1 MLESRRHALS
11 MLKGFIYLS
20 FATLF
25 NLSVHADVAPYADS
39 VIINGQVITADND
52 APDQITFAEAIAIR
66 GDRIMAVGSNDEIRQ
81 LIADWTEVIDAKGNS
96 VIPGLIDSHN
106 HLYEHT
112 LGFSWALVSMPEM
125 LELRIGAKNEEG
137 PGSVESFT
145 EIVLGAIR
153 ARAAQIP
160 EGSWIRMNARPPDLA
175 VKAFGTTITRDILDE
190 IAPNHPAYITTR
202 GGSVVNT
209 KTIEAFEQ
217 FYGSRM
223 PDDYWIVS
231 RELGTSGEYN
241 DFDRCAK
248 IDIINTQ
255 FGIFDKYIKAYMEAM
270 QVNAQIGVTS
280 FKTHLQCEGGFSA
293 TSHLDRNDMMP
304 IRLAWGHRWWQPFSS
319 NIHEMY
325 RRIGDWTG
333 YGSDYFWSIGSSV
346 GGIDAGG
353 VGWCS
358 TIPADESIKNREQ
371 CPPLINDIDIPEI
384 TEENIIPNRG
394 RRLEH
399 LDTLAELAGEN
410 RITGIP
416 GWHVAG
422 DGAVDVLQKTYRKYM
437 SDNRIRNLRIQA
449 DHCFG
454 IRPDQ
459 IEMAARLGQSF
470 ACNFDTENTF
480 IIEEDYGSEYLA
492 WNAPVASMLKAGV
505 NTVLGSFGTY
515 GRIRN
520 SPFEDGVNWL
530 TRKDDDGRA
539 WGLEEEAVPD
549 RLTLLL
555 MMSRFGSYPVWKE
568 HSIGSIEAGKLADIV
583 ILNGDYMA
591 VPVEELD
598 TLTSI
603 MTLVGGKVTY
613 EEPELRGNTLR
624 FNIDTIDWTFDMQ
637 TPTTLWRWNEAPV
650 PPPFLNGANGY

>member
-1 MLESRRHALS
+1 MLYFRSILS
-11 MLKGFIYLS
+11 LWAYNFTLAFIISTCSISAY
-20 FATLF
+20 AG
-25 NLSVHADVAPYADS
+25 VAPYADT
-39 VIINGQVITADND
+39 VIINGNVITADND
-52 APDQITFAEAIAIR
+52 DAEQISMTEAIAIR
-66 GDRIMAVGSNDEIRQ
+66 GDKILAVGSNTEIQ
-81 LIADWTEVIDAKGNS
+81 ELVAEWTEVIDAKGNS
-96 VIPGLIDSHN
+96 IIPGLIDTHN

-125 LELRIGAKNEEG
+125 LELRIGAKGEAGTNDPEE
-137 PGSVESFT
+137 FAK
-145 EIVLGAIR
+145 ILIAAIKTR
-153 ARAAQIP
+153 ASQVP
-160 EGSWIRMNARPPDLA
+160 EGHWIRINARPPDVA
-175 VKAFGTTITRDILDE
+175 VRAFGTTLTRSILDE
-190 IAPNHPAYITTR
+190 IAPNHPTYITTR

-209 KTIEAFEQ
+209 KTIEAFED

-223 PDDYWIVS
+223 PEDYWIIN

-255 FGIFDKYIKAYMEAM
+255 FGTFDRYIKAYMEAM

-293 TSHLDRNDMMP
+293 SSHLDRNDMMP
-304 IRLAWGHRWWQPFSS
+304 IRLAWGHRWWQPFNS
-319 NIHEMY
+319 NIKESY

-333 YGSDYFWSIGSSV
+333 YGSDYLWSIGSSV

-358 TIPADESIKNREQ
+358 TIPADDSIKTREQ

-384 TEENIIPNRG
+384 TETNIIPNRG

-399 LDTLAELAGEN
+399 LDTIAQLAGEG
-410 RITGIP
+410 RLSGIP

-437 SDNRIRNLRIQA
+437 SDDRINNLRIQA

-459 IEMAARLGQSF
+459 IQMAARLGQTFS
-470 ACNFDTENTF
+470 CNFDTENTR
-480 IIEEDYGSEYLA
+480 IIEKDYGEEYLA
-492 WNAPVASMLKAGV
+492 WNAPVGSMHKAGV
-505 NTVLGSFGTY
+505 NVVLGSFGTY

-530 TRKDDDGRA
+530 TRVDDEGVS
-539 WGLEEEAVPD
+539 WGLPEEAVPD

-555 MMSRFGSYPVWKE
+555 MMSRYGGHPLWKE
-568 HSIGSIEAGKLADIV
+568 HSIGSIEVGKLADIV
-583 ILNGDYMA
+583 ILNGDYMN
-591 VPVEELD
+591 VETEELD

-603 MTLVGGKVTY
+603 MTIIGGKINF
-613 EEPELRGNTLR
+613 EAPELRGNTFR
-624 FNIDTIDWTFDMQ
+624 FNIDTVDWTIDMQ
-637 TPTTLWRWNEAPV
+637 TPTTAWRWTEAPT
-650 PPPFLNGANGY
+650 PPPFLYGANGF

>member
-1 MLESRRHALS
+1 MLNSRSISWSWAFRFL
-11 MLKGFIYLS
+11 
-20 FATLF
+20 
-25 NLSVHADVAPYADS
+25 NLSLLTLLSLSAYAGVAPYADT
-39 VIINGQVITADND
+39 VIINGNVITADND
-52 APDQITFAEAIAIR
+52 VADQIGMAEAIAIR
-66 GDRIMAVGSNDEIRQ
+66 DDRILAVGTNAEIQ
-81 LIADWTEVIDAKGNS
+81 ELVADWTEIIDAKGNS
-96 VIPGLIDSHN
+96 VIPGLIDTHN
-106 HLYEHT
+106 HLYEGT

-125 LELRIGAKNEEG
+125 LELRIGAKGQAGTED
-137 PGSVESFT
+137 PVEFA
-145 EIVLGAIR
+145 AILTAAIK

-160 EGSWIRMNARPPDLA
+160 EGHWIRINARPPDVA
-175 VKAFGTTITRDILDE
+175 VRAFGTTITRSSLDE
-190 IAPNHPAYITTR
+190 IAPNHPTYITTR

-209 KTIEAFEQ
+209 KTIEAFEE

-223 PDDYWIVS
+223 PEDYWIVS

-255 FGIFDKYIKAYMEAM
+255 FGTFDKYIKAYMEAM

-293 TSHLDRNDMMP
+293 SSHLDRNDLMP
-304 IRLAWGHRWWQPFSS
+304 IRLAWGHRWWQPFNS
-319 NIHEMY
+319 NIKESY

-333 YGSDYFWSIGSSV
+333 YGSDYLWSIGSSV

-358 TIPADESIKNREQ
+358 TIPADDSIKTREQ
-371 CPPLINDIDIPEI
+371 CPPLINDIDIAEI
-384 TEENIIPNRG
+384 TETNTIPNRA

-399 LDTLAELAGEN
+399 LDTLAALAGEG
-410 RITGIP
+410 RLSGIP

-437 SDNRIRNLRIQA
+437 SDERISNLRIQA

-459 IEMAARLGQSF
+459 IQMAVRLGQTFS
-470 ACNFDTENTF
+470 CNFDTENTR
-480 IIEEDYGSEYLA
+480 IIEKDYGEEYLA
-492 WNAPVASMLKAGV
+492 WNAPVASMHKAGV
-505 NTVLGSFGTY
+505 NVVLGSFGTY
-515 GRIRN
+515 GRMRN
-520 SPFEDGVNWL
+520 SPFEDGVNWM
-530 TRKDDDGRA
+530 TREDDEGVP
-539 WGLEEEAVPD
+539 WGLKEEAVPD

-555 MMSRFGSYPVWKE
+555 MMSRYAGHPLWKE

-603 MTLVGGKVTY
+603 MTIIGGKVTY
-613 EEPELRGNTLR
+613 EAPELRGNTLR

-637 TPTTLWRWNEAPV
+637 TPTTAWRWTEAPK
-650 PPPFLNGANGY
+650 PPPFLSGANGY